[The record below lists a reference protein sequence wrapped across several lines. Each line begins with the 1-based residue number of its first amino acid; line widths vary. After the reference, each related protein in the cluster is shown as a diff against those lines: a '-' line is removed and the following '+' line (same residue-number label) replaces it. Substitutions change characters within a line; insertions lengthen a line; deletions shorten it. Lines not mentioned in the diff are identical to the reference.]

1 MTAGT
6 SGDLYV
12 DLTNFPV
19 DPEIV
24 RLLPAKLARRYR
36 AIPVARDGERIV
48 VALADPTDLVAVDD
62 LRTVLGS
69 RIRALAATPESLAW
83 ALENWLGSDGEADD
97 LVRLAEAEAPDSAA
111 EATAAAQASE
121 GPIIR
126 LVDVMLSEAVQA
138 GVASANDPGKKVFP
152 VEDPIEFEV
161 AGISQ
166 TQVNNVVG
174 MTFARA
180 LRAMLRS
187 DPDVILVGE
196 IRDRETAVI
205 ALEAA
210 LTGHLVLSTLHTNDA
225 ASTPLRLI
233 ELGVEPYLV
242 ASALEG
248 VVAQRLVRRL
258 CTECRVAAD
267 PDPDGHKGQGAFWA
281 AGCAKCGQTGFR
293 GRMGIQELMI
303 VSSRIEK
310 LISEGAG
317 PETLREVAVEGMVP
331 LREAGEDLVRRGIT
345 TMEEVV
351 RVTI

>member
-1 MTAGT
+1 MRVAVLPTVHGENIT
-6 SGDLYV
+6 IRILHSG
-12 DLTNFPV
+12 
-19 DPEIV
+19 
-24 RLLPAKLARRYR
+24 R
-36 AIPVARDGERIV
+36 AE
-48 VALADPTDLVAVDD
+48 VALDEVGFSQAV
-62 LRTVLGS
+62 LPRY
-69 RIRALAATPESLAW
+69 A
-83 ALENWLGSDGEADD
+83 D
-97 LVRLAEAEAPDSAA
+97 LVRRPHGAVLITGPTGSGKSTTLH
-111 EATAAAQASE
+111 AT
-121 GPIIR
+121 
-126 LVDVMLSEAVQA
+126 L
-138 GVASANDPGKKVFP
+138 ASANDPGKKVFT

-258 CTECRVAAD
+258 CTECQVVVD
-267 PDPDGHKGQGAFWA
+267 PDPDRSNGQGGFRA

-317 PETLREVAVEGMVP
+317 PETLREVAVEEGMVP